1 MKKYMYWLLA
11 VVVTLALSIYQ
22 RMTGPTYPKKVTVE
36 LNGESYKLK
45 LPRSGVQKDEIVK
58 LKGIPPTT
66 SAQLH
71 YRQYQTPES
80 SSTSSALPQQPL
92 SVSSGTAAAPNQQSA
107 LPQHGYTTI
116 NFTCKDSMLQA
127 ALPVQPVAGKLQY
140 YITVGGKDYPAD
152 EPTVIRFRNDVP
164 AMILVPHILL
174 MFAAMLFAVYT
185 LMLVV
190 TRKEYGRWL
199 KITVA
204 TLFVGGFFFGPLVQ
218 HAAFGPWWTGFPYGT
233 DLTDNKTL
241 LSFLVFVAAL
251 ATLKWKYNRWVV
263 TAAVLF
269 MILIFS
275 IPHSAYGSEYDYQT
289 QQLKQ

>member
-80 SSTSSALPQQPL
+80 STTPAPNQQPL
-92 SVSSGTAAAPNQQSA
+92 SVSSGTAAALPQQSA
-107 LPQHGYTTI
+107 PNGYTTI

-152 EPTVIRFRNDVP
+152 GPTVIRFRNDVP

-204 TLFVGGFFFGPLVQ
+204 TLFVGGFVFGPLVQ

-263 TAAVLF
+263 AASVLF

-275 IPHSAYGSEYDYQT
+275 IPHSAYGSEYDYET